1 MEYNILLT
9 KIQKKLGI
17 SIFFVVTFVFFL
29 VQNVAATTYCYYP
42 PGAYYVEGENKREWI
57 MTASKYRKILIP
69 TNNKPSTS
77 CAVNFSNLGSI
88 KNLKII
94 RKPVLNNASIPNS
107 YQINYQ
113 AIKMGS
119 DTMSVE
125 IEWLDRSNSI
135 RKGVVHYDI
144 KIVDHE
150 L

>member
-1 MEYNILLT
+1 
-9 KIQKKLGI
+9 
-17 SIFFVVTFVFFL
+17 
-29 VQNVAATTYCYYP
+29 
-42 PGAYYVEGENKREWI
+42 